1 MKLQQIKDNE
11 TIKKQIVY
19 EFLYN
24 SECYEST
31 SATISIHKTKK
42 GAEMALEFH
51 KNERLKEW
59 EQECK
64 EYPKC
69 KERPFDLYQW
79 WTVRE
84 RELLP

>member
-19 EFLYN
+19 EFLYYP
-24 SECYEST
+24 SSYESEI
-31 SATISIHKTKK
+31 ISIHKTKK

-59 EQECK
+59 EA
-64 EYPKC
+64 
-69 KERPFDLYQW
+69 RM
-79 WTVRE
+79 
-84 RELLP
+84 